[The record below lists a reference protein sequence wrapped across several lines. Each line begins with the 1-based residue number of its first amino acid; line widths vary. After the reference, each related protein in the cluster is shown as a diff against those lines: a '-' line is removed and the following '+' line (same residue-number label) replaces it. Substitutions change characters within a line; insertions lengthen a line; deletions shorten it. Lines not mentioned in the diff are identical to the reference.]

1 MEISTVRA
9 MKNTDVRT
17 VDKSLLVDLKDIE
30 INPKAL
36 PEEKMAEYV
45 RQVKNPYCFLCN
57 GYAVKLEFSQ
67 DERTIED
74 CFSEYID
81 TLM

>member
-1 MEISTVRA
+1 MDISTVRA

-36 PEEKMAEYV
+36 PEEK
-45 RQVKNPYCFLCN
+45 RQSMCGRSKTHTAF
-57 GYAVKLEFSQ
+57 YATVM
-67 DERTIED
+67 R
-74 CFSEYID
+74 
-81 TLM
+81 